1 MRGLRDFG
9 SALVT
14 ALLSIGLTLGALSIS
29 LVGFIPEEVP
39 TPTQALI
46 FSPVPVTATN
56 TFPPTSTPLAG
67 LDTPTSMP
75 TSTFIPPTTCQPP
88 AGWIAISIQAGDTLD
103 SIAARYRTSKDLIR
117 NGNCLVIDSLIA
129 GKIIYVPPAPTS
141 TAVACIQGA
150 SGWIRN
156 YVVRPG
162 DTFYNI
168 AARYGTNA
176 NLIKSVN
183 CRVSDIIYSG
193 ETLWVPNV
201 PTRTPT
207 FTPLPGI
214 TYTAAPLL
222 TEPFT
227 QTVLPF
233 TATFV
238 PTQTPIPPTST
249 TAPSATPIPT
259 QTASPTAFP
268 TPTSTP

>member
-1 MRGLRDFG
+1 MRGMRDFG
-9 SALVT
+9 NALVA

-29 LVGFIPEEVP
+29 LVGFIPEEAP
-39 TPTQALI
+39 APTQALI
-46 FSPVPVTATN
+46 LSPVPVTATN
-56 TFPPTSTPLAG
+56 TFSPTSTSLAAV
-67 LDTPTSMP
+67 DTPTW
-75 TSTFIPPTTCQPP
+75 TATIAFTPPASCQPP
-88 AGWIAISIQAGDTLD
+88 AGWVAIIIQAGDTLD
-103 SIAARYRTSKDLIR
+103 SIAARYRTSKDLIK
-117 NGNCLVIDSLIA
+117 NGNCLVIESLVA

-141 TAVACIQGA
+141 TIAACNQGA

-176 NLIKSVN
+176 NLIKAVN
-183 CRVSDIIYSG
+183 CRISDIIYSG

-233 TATFV
+233 TATFA
-238 PTQTPIPPTST
+238 PTQTPVPPT
-249 TAPSATPIPT
+249 ATSIPT